1 MTLVTQALAQMQGSI
16 QILAQTT
23 LLVVLMVGKVK
34 LLLYRI
40 VHQAI
45 QQVFVLAATQNIISI
60 QTNAFKS
67 QYFATPI
74 MVKQEHA

>member
-1 MTLVTQALAQMQGSI
+1 MILVNQALAQMQGSI
-16 QILAQTT
+16 QALAQIP
-23 LLVVLMVGKVK
+23 LLVGLIVGTAK

-45 QQVFVLAATQNIISI
+45 IQVYVIAATQDIISI
-60 QTNAFKS
+60 KINVSKY
-67 QYFATPI
+67 QYSATPI